1 MSSVLPK
8 DYHDVWYDYAFG
20 LRGTLSPQVEMDT
33 VMEFRADRRELDLQD
48 TVRNTIF
55 TLISSASVV
64 E

>member
-8 DYHDVWYDYAFG
+8 DFHEVWYDYAFG
-20 LRGTLSPQVEMDT
+20 GRDAVYDQVKMDT
-33 VMEFRADRRELDLQD
+33 VMEFRVDRRLLDLQD

-55 TLISSASVV
+55 TVVSSASVV